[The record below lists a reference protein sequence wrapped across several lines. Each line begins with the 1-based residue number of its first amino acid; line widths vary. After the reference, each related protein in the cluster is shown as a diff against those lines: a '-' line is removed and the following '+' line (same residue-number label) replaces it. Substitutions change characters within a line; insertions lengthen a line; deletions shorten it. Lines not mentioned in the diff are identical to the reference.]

1 MTKGFSG
8 RHMAMILAGFFG
20 VVVLVNIGMARLAHS
35 TFGGV
40 VVENSYVASQH
51 FNRWLEQAEKDRA
64 LGWSAD
70 VAWLDDGRVSVR
82 LNGIASGASVD
93 AVARHP
99 LGRLADHPLDFVP
112 MGDGRFLSASALPA
126 GRWQVRLQV
135 QSGGQNW
142 RAEKALP

>member
-51 FNRWLEQAEKDRA
+51 FNRWLAEAEEDRA
-64 LGWSAD
+64 LGWDAD
-70 VAWLDDGRVSVR
+70 IAWLEDGRVSVR
-82 LNGIASGASVD
+82 MSGVAEAARVD
-93 AVARHP
+93 AIARHP
-99 LGRLADHPLDFVP
+99 LGKQADRPLHFVP
-112 MGDGRFLSASALPA
+112 TGDGRFLSDSALPA
-126 GRWQVRLQV
+126 GRWRLRLQV
-135 QSGGQNW
+135 QSGDRSW
-142 RAEKALP
+142 RTEKALP